1 MNSDVL
7 TQLSGA
13 EIARRIRDRDL
24 SPVEVVEGYLE
35 RIDRYDGVL
44 HSYITVCRDEALAA
58 ARRAEQAVLQ
68 GESLGPLHGLPLAVK
83 DQLDTAGVL
92 TTAGSTI
99 LADYVPTEDAT
110 LIGRAK
116 AAGAVLLGKLNMTEF
131 AAGQGDPFKHG
142 DPARNP
148 WDLERYPGSSSTG
161 SGIAI
166 AASLCAIALGEDT
179 GGSIRG
185 PASFCGIVGLRPTWG
200 LLSRYRMW
208 PISWSMDAAGPMTHT
223 VEDTALLTGAIAG
236 YDPRDP
242 QTSRH
247 SVPDYAQALAS
258 GVRGLRVGLIREFL
272 DPDHADGEVVQA
284 VRAAA
289 SLLGEMGAMVEDVGF
304 PLGADT
310 GTLTDAIA
318 INDGGY
324 FHREWLDQ
332 RPQDYG
338 TKPPPTPP
346 LGGAPPGAP
355 QAEGDAHARAASPGM
370 AGPVPALRP
379 SPQPH
384 GAGTRSSPLLRR
396 ARRDQGRCVQSLHR
410 ASGDHG
416 YRRPL
421 RHAGH
426 VGPVR
431 VHGRGASHRSA
442 DHGGPVPGG
451 PCVPHGPRVRAEHR
465 LAHAAADAGGGWV
478 GGQRRQGAAS
488 PLPALAGMAE
498 SPPSPLPSPRG
509 DLCVTGGWWF
519 EGWRWG

>member
-13 EIARRIRDRDL
+13 DIARRIRDREL

-35 RIDRYDGVL
+35 RIDRYDDVL

-58 ARRAEQAVLQ
+58 ARQAEQAVLQ
-68 GESLGPLHGLPLAVK
+68 GEPVGPLHGLPLSVK

-99 LADYVPTEDAT
+99 LADYVPAEDAT
-110 LIGRAK
+110 LIARAK
-116 AAGAVLLGKLNMTEF
+116 AAGAILLGKLNMTEF

-208 PISWSMDAAGPMTHT
+208 PISWSMDAAGPMTRT

-236 YDPRDP
+236 YDPKDP
-242 QTSRH
+242 QTSRLA
-247 SVPDYAQALAS
+247 VPDYAQAMAS
-258 GVRGLRVGLIREFL
+258 GVRGLRVGLIQEFL
-272 DPDHADGEVVQA
+272 DPDYADGEVVQA

-304 PLGADT
+304 PLGADM
-310 GTLTDAIA
+310 GTITDAIA

-324 FHREWLDQ
+324 FHREWLNE

-338 TKPPPTPP
+338 RNLRRRLTSAG
-346 LGGAPPGAP
+346 LLPG
-355 QAEGDAHARAASPGM
+355 R
-370 AGPVPALRP
+370 LR
-379 SPQPH
+379 QK
-384 GAGTRSSPLLRR
+384 AMRMRELLRR
-396 ARRDQGRCVQSLHR
+396 EWRALFQRYDILLSPTGLAPAPPLFYDEAVETREDAFSRFTGRRGTTAIAALCGTPAMSIPCGFTAAGLPIGLQIMADRFREDLVFRTGHAYEQSTDWHARRPTL
-410 ASGDHG
+410 
-416 YRRPL
+416 
-421 RHAGH
+421 
-426 VGPVR
+426 
-431 VHGRGASHRSA
+431 
-442 DHGGPVPGG
+442 
-451 PCVPHGPRVRAEHR
+451 AE
-465 LAHAAADAGGGWV
+465 
-478 GGQRRQGAAS
+478 GAA
-488 PLPALAGMAE
+488 
-498 SPPSPLPSPRG
+498 
-509 DLCVTGGWWF
+509 
-519 EGWRWG
+519 